1 MAEEKSDGLEGLE
14 DFDDDFGEQLDSFM
28 GNEGEE
34 ESDSELDSFFEDLST
49 IDDLDG
55 EEESDSKPEKSDE
68 TSKKDSRKPET
79 KKEINLEDALDDDD
93 EILEEKPNKKHN
105 KKGFPVKA
113 VIFSSLTG
121 IFLGI
126 ITLLIM
132 FFSPSLS
139 EKQIPEVVL
148 KKPIKIQKKPVA
160 KIIKPKIKQ
169 KNISKKKKISK
180 KIINKYSYDIQV
192 VSCISKEC
200 LDDSRIIL
208 NSLGYKTKIR
218 NSIESSGIAEVFSS
232 NILSEEK
239 SVNFTNKINNKNPLA
254 GYAFSKP
261 VKNGYHISLGYF
273 PNLETANRVRTYL
286 NQAFKEDIFFEIKRT
301 SQKINFQVV
310 EVIGLK
316 SKEEAEMLLSKLKKK
331 NPNFESAFIKSVTKK

>member
-28 GNEGEE
+28 DKDGEE

-55 EEESDSKPEKSDE
+55 EEESNSKPENSEESSDE
-68 TSKKDSRKPET
+68 KIKIDTPKSET
-79 KKEINLEDALDDDD
+79 KKEINLEDALDTDED
-93 EILEEKPNKKHN
+93 EIIEEKSN

-132 FFSPSLS
+132 FFFPSSS
-139 EKQIPEVVL
+139 EKRIPEVVL
-148 KKPIKIQKKPVA
+148 KKTIQKKPVA

-169 KNISKKKKISK
+169 KYIKKKKKISK

-192 VSCISKEC
+192 ASCISKEC

-208 NSLGYKTKIR
+208 NSLGYKTRIR
-218 NSIESSGIAEVFSS
+218 NSIEKSGIAEVLSS

-261 VKNGYHISLGYF
+261 AKNGYHISLGYF

-310 EVIGLK
+310 EVSGLK
-316 SKEEAEMLLSKLKKK
+316 SKEEADMLLSTLKKK
-331 NPNFESAFIKSVTKK
+331 NPNFESAFIKSITKK